1 MQKDFVDTHASVVE
15 WGESL
20 VTGNV
25 KENGIPVAHFALL
38 FTSEVCF
45 LACLRTLMI

>member
-25 KENGIPVAHFALL
+25 KENGIPVAHLPWLVGFI
-38 FTSEVCF
+38 CF
-45 LACLRTLMI
+45 GTVV